1 MWKVIVIIC
10 AFGYECQL
18 LEQNPMEYYHDYN
31 ECIVVS
37 IEKEKLLTQLYRDFF
52 NEMPKPGT
60 LMARCKRA
68 DTVS

>member
-1 MWKVIVIIC
+1 MHWILII
-10 AFGYECQL
+10 
-18 LEQNPMEYYHDYN
+18 YYFIAGPGCGWHESERIIYPTKQ
-31 ECIVVS
+31 ECI
-37 IEKEKLLTQLYRDFF
+37 EYRDFF

>member
-1 MWKVIVIIC
+1 MHWILIIYYFI
-10 AFGYECQL
+10 AGPGGGW
-18 LEQNPMEYYHDYN
+18 LESERIIYPTKQ
-31 ECIVVS
+31 ECI
-37 IEKEKLLTQLYRDFF
+37 EHRDFF

>member
-1 MWKVIVIIC
+1 MHWILII
-10 AFGYECQL
+10 
-18 LEQNPMEYYHDYN
+18 YYFIAGPGGWHESERIIYPTKQ
-31 ECIVVS
+31 ECI
-37 IEKEKLLTQLYRDFF
+37 EYRDFF

>member
-1 MWKVIVIIC
+1 MHWILIIYYFI
-10 AFGYECQL
+10 AGPGGGWYESERIIYPTKQ
-18 LEQNPMEYYHDYN
+18 
-31 ECIVVS
+31 ECI
-37 IEKEKLLTQLYRDFF
+37 EYRDFF

>member
-1 MWKVIVIIC
+1 MHLILII
-10 AFGYECQL
+10 
-18 LEQNPMEYYHDYN
+18 YYFIAGPGGGWHESERIIYPTKQ
-31 ECIVVS
+31 ECI
-37 IEKEKLLTQLYRDFF
+37 EYRDFF

>member
-1 MWKVIVIIC
+1 MHWILII
-10 AFGYECQL
+10 
-18 LEQNPMEYYHDYN
+18 YYFIAGPGGGWHESERIIYPTKQ
-31 ECIVVS
+31 ECI
-37 IEKEKLLTQLYRDFF
+37 EDRDFF

>member
-1 MWKVIVIIC
+1 MHCVLIIY
-10 AFGYECQL
+10 FFIGGPGGGWHESERTYFKTKE
-18 LEQNPMEYYHDYN
+18 
-31 ECIVVS
+31 ECI
-37 IEKEKLLTQLYRDFF
+37 EHRDFF